1 MLLHF
6 NDNEPTSAW
15 PDPTKKLGYELGK
28 SKQAKSPRAAPK
40 RDLTLKWSSNKD
52 RKHKRK
58 HVAPHTDS
66 MPDIEVTDPVD
77 DTVSQVESEDHLGI
91 PEAVPYLKP
100 LLQDHD
106 YINTTWDSTPPAK
119 ISRPES
125 TCTSRNDI
133 ALHDHDYAEPS
144 TSSSENCSECSKK
157 EDQLME
163 MNGKLKK
170 LEQKVK
176 NLKRLPKRSV
186 SYDITNVVLKS
197 DKTVKD
203 YTGIESR
210 DKFEALHTYVEP
222 RVKKLRYWTGT
233 KKESSPRSS
242 PRAKRIR
249 TPQKPGPARS
259 LNSRQEFI
267 LVLMKLRLALTV
279 SFLAGLFHITSSTV
293 SQIFNTWIKFLAAD
307 LKPLI
312 HWPDKLSIQMT
323 MPKSL
328 QKKYQHL
335 RCTLDCTEVFIG
347 RPRNL
352 ANQARTWSDY
362 KKHNT
367 VKFLVAIAPNGMISF
382 LSHAWGGRASDV
394 LITRKS
400 GILELIDP
408 GDVVLVDRGFLIKED
423 LLLRGA
429 KLEMP
434 PPSKGK
440 EQQTPGDV
448 AKTKKIA
455 NARIHVERAIG
466 RIKWFGI
473 LKETLP
479 ISLVPL
485 IDDIVVVCAALVNL
499 RSPLVK

>member
-1 MLLHF
+1 
-6 NDNEPTSAW
+6 
-15 PDPTKKLGYELGK
+15 
-28 SKQAKSPRAAPK
+28 
-40 RDLTLKWSSNKD
+40 
-52 RKHKRK
+52 
-58 HVAPHTDS
+58 

-100 LLQDHD
+100 LMQDHD

-119 ISRPES
+119 RPRPES

-170 LEQKVK
+170 LEQKIK

-210 DKFEALHTYVEP
+210 DKCVALHAYVEP

-242 PRAKRIR
+242 PRAKRIG

-259 LNSRQEFI
+259 LNNRQEFI

-328 QKKYQHL
+328 PKKYQHL

-352 ANQARTWSDY
+352 TNQARTWSDY

-367 VKFLVAIAPNGMISF
+367 VKFLVAIAPNGMI
-382 LSHAWGGRASDV
+382 
-394 LITRKS
+394 
-400 GILELIDP
+400 
-408 GDVVLVDRGFLIKED
+408 
-423 LLLRGA
+423 
-429 KLEMP
+429 
-434 PPSKGK
+434 
-440 EQQTPGDV
+440 
-448 AKTKKIA
+448 
-455 NARIHVERAIG
+455 
-466 RIKWFGI
+466 
-473 LKETLP
+473 
-479 ISLVPL
+479 
-485 IDDIVVVCAALVNL
+485 
-499 RSPLVK
+499 